1 MFCKTS
7 SPAQKSFR
15 RDVQIYVAAYVVLL
29 VVSTWMVKHGGSKH
43 FMLYFWSVLPTLPIL
58 GVLWRV
64 GRYLREEKDEYVRS
78 LTVQTMLV
86 GTGVL
91 LAALMVSDF
100 LRAFA
105 NTGAL
110 PPFAGFLI
118 FCGGMAATQLVQWV
132 RNRTESDE

>member
-7 SPAQKSFR
+7 SPAQKSYR
-15 RDVQIYVAAYVVLL
+15 RDVQIYIAAYIVLL
-29 VVSTWMVKHGGSKH
+29 LGSTWMVKHGGAKD
-43 FMLYFWSVLPTLPIL
+43 FMLYFWSVLPSLPIL
-58 GVLWRV
+58 GVLYRV

-91 LAALMVSDF
+91 LAAMMVSDF

-105 NTGAL
+105 YTGAL

-118 FCGGMAATQLVQWV
+118 FCGGMAATQVVQWM
-132 RNRTESDE
+132 RNRTSDE

>member
-1 MFCKTS
+1 MFCKTNS
-7 SPAQKSFR
+7 AAQKSYR
-15 RDVQIYVAAYVVLL
+15 RDVQIYLAAYIVLL
-29 VVSTWMVKHGGSKH
+29 LGSTWMVKHGGSKN
-43 FMLYFWSVLPTLPIL
+43 FMLYFWSVLPALPVL
-58 GVLWRV
+58 GVLLRV

-78 LTVQTMLV
+78 LTVQTILV

-91 LAALMVSDF
+91 LAAMMVSDF

-110 PPFAGFLI
+110 PPFVGFLI

-132 RNRTESDE
+132 KNRVSDE